1 MAQRKKLKCHAIKVP
16 TQFMLF
22 EFLASVSK
30 LFLLL
35 RFPLKILSSSRTCVG
50 LWSTSEVHQEALK
63 PWQAFKPSGSME
75 SGHISNLLLSAF
87 SCLHSKGAG
96 PHRKICRIIE
106 EITHVWPLSFLK
118 LKANARGKRSW
129 CMGNGTEIGKYTEEP
144 SKSRCRIWNRKV
156 PGIEYH
162 CSFQVH

>member
-1 MAQRKKLKCHAIKVP
+1 MPCNQSSYTVHAVWISCFHFKAI
-16 TQFMLF
+16 FAL
-22 EFLASVSK
+22 EI
-30 LFLLL
+30 
-35 RFPLKILSSSRTCVG
+35 PLKILSSSRTCVG

-96 PHRKICRIIE
+96 PQHKICRIIE

-129 CMGNGTEIGKYTEEP
+129 CTGNCTEIGKYTEEP
-144 SKSRCRIWNRKV
+144 TGQDAGFGTGKYLVLNLTVHFKSTRLIT
-156 PGIEYH
+156 P
-162 CSFQVH
+162 FF